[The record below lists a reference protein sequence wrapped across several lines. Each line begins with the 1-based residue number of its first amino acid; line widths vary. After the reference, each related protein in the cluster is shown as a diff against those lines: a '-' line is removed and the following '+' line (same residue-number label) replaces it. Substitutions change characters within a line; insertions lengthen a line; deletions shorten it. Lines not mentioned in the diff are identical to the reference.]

1 MPRTEIGIS
10 QVVQLAISA
19 TYVGTS
25 AYLSYTLEECNCD
38 HGRVFVPNQIVMI
51 IGVLGIAFTLCS
63 CCFDSLEFGHYYN
76 TVVPAIVAAACT
88 IVMATGKDKCKP
100 PPGNTC
106 KDLNFSN
113 PAIQFQLGASV
124 LLLIWGLIAY
134 TSQGKSPYKKKASP
148 KKKTQADWQAAVAAA
163 TGKA

>member
-10 QVVQLAISA
+10 QIVQLAISA

-25 AYLSYTLEECNCD
+25 AYLSYTLEGCSCD

-63 CCFDSLEFGHYYN
+63 CCFDTIEFGHYYN
-76 TVVPAIVAAACT
+76 TVVPAIVAGVCT
-88 IVMATGKDKCKP
+88 IVMATGKDECKSKCSEL
-100 PPGNTC
+100 
-106 KDLNFSN
+106 DFSN
-113 PAIQFQLGASV
+113 PAIRFQLGASA

-134 TSQGKSPYKKKASP
+134 TSQDKSPYKKKASP
-148 KKKTQADWQAAVAAA
+148 EKKTQADWQAAVAAA
-163 TGKA
+163 TGQA

>member
-10 QVVQLAISA
+10 QIVQLAFSA

-25 AYLSYTLEECNCD
+25 AYLSYTLEDCNCD
-38 HGRVFVPNQIVMI
+38 HARVFVPNQIVMI

-76 TVVPAIVAAACT
+76 TVVPAIVAGVWT
-88 IVMATGKDKCKP
+88 IVMATGKGKCNP
-100 PPGNTC
+100 SPGKTC
-106 KDLNFSN
+106 NELDFSN
-113 PAIQFQLGASV
+113 PAISVQLGASV

-134 TSQGKSPYKKKASP
+134 TSQDKSPYKKP
-148 KKKTQADWQAAVAAA
+148 QKKTQADWQAAVAAA

>member
-10 QVVQLAISA
+10 QIVQLAISA

-25 AYLSYTLEECNCD
+25 AYLSYTLEDCNCD
-38 HGRVFVPNQIVMI
+38 HGRVFVPNQFVMI

-76 TVVPAIVAAACT
+76 TVVPAIVAGVCT
-88 IVMATGKDKCKP
+88 IVMATGKDKCDSK
-100 PPGNTC
+100 C

-113 PAIQFQLGASV
+113 PAIRFQLGASV

-134 TSQGKSPYKKKASP
+134 TSQDKSPYKKKASP
-148 KKKTQADWQAAVAAA
+148 KKRTQAEWQAALLLDAA
-163 TGKA
+163 GKA

>member
-1 MPRTEIGIS
+1 MPRTGIGIS

-88 IVMATGKDKCKP
+88 IVMATGK
-100 PPGNTC
+100 GTC
-106 KDLNFSN
+106 KSTCNELDFSN
-113 PAIQFQLGASV
+113 HDIRFQLGASV